1 METNASPVTPRALY
15 LNGDISFREFY
26 KPIAKAIGAHIPE
39 RIMAKVRACKE
50 TSAFRGDDSLTLNE
64 IPLSVWDALGASYAY
79 AARDAFKA
87 AGDFY
92 SLAGMVC
99 ALKTQALI
107 QLESEKAQE
116 VRQ

>member
-1 METNASPVTPRALY
+1 MATNASPVTPRTLY

-26 KPIAKAIGAHIPE
+26 APIARALGAQIPE
-39 RIMAKVRACKE
+39 SIMAKVRTCKE
-50 TSAFRGDDSLTLNE
+50 TSIFRGDDSLTLNE
-64 IPLSVWDALGASYAY
+64 IPLPVWDALGCRYIGSAR
-79 AARDAFKA
+79 AAFQA

-107 QLESEKAQE
+107 QLEGEKAQE
-116 VRQ
+116 VSK